1 MICICLTGF
10 QQQVFTSFT
19 YFCPKQLFLDRAI
32 ILSEFQFK
40 AIRSSGPGGQH
51 ANKVSSK
58 VEVAFDVQ
66 NSKGISEREK
76 TRIHLKLKSKISK
89 NSLLVLQCD
98 ESRSQHTN
106 KSIVIKRLLTLLETS
121 LIIPKKRRP
130 SKPSR
135 SSVEKRLQSK
145 KKAALKKANRSKP
158 RLD

>member
-1 MICICLTGF
+1 LT
-10 QQQVFTSFT
+10 QVPFV
-19 YFCPKQLFLDRAI
+19 LDKKI
-32 ILSEFQFK
+32 IAQELQFK

-66 NSKGISEREK
+66 NSNGISEREK
-76 TRIHLKLKSKISK
+76 SRLLLKLKSKLSK
-89 NSLLVLQCD
+89 NGVLVLQCD
-98 ESRSQHTN
+98 ESRSQHSN
-106 KSIVIKRLLTLLETS
+106 KSIVIKRLLALLEIA

-135 SSVEKRLQSK
+135 SSVEKRLKSK

-158 RLD
+158 SLD

>member
-1 MICICLTGF
+1 M
-10 QQQVFTSFT
+10 
-19 YFCPKQLFLDRAI
+19 DRDV
-32 ILSEFQFK
+32 ILSELQFK

-58 VEVAFDVQ
+58 VEVTFDITGS
-66 NSKGISEREK
+66 NGLSEREK
-76 TRIHLKLKSKISK
+76 NRLALKLKSKVSK
-89 NSLLVLQCD
+89 NGWLLLQCD

-106 KSIVIKRLLTLLETS
+106 KSIVIKRLLALLETS

-135 SSVEKRLQSK
+135 SSIEKRLKSK
-145 KKAALKKANRSKP
+145 KKDALKKANRSKP